1 MNFIPSAFSEYQ
13 IDRTILGGKQIN
25 PNAAFDISV
34 IMLNTS
40 GSHLRTQYF
49 ESLLNCGF
57 KKIVSVEPDA
67 ESYNVEE
74 NSHRFPSVKFMI
86 PREKTSD
93 GVLINMAMLELDTK
107 YVLVLRDSFHIPA
120 GFLTRNLAE
129 YLINTDLFCIVP
141 RLLDNKG
148 NGIITNFIPEAY
160 RGKFK
165 VGIRQV
171 VLDALPTLYPFN
183 NIALINRNKFI
194 QMGGYDYSILNP
206 YWQNLDFSI
215 RSWLWGEKI
224 VMTTKFQ
231 LAYAEDVPIE
241 ESVPDF
247 SYLRFYLKNLLPRFK
262 EDHGHISRFSFQLF
276 FVKSSCGIFEALSQF
291 KFAKIW
297 VEKNQYRFKR
307 DIQYL
312 IENWAELK

>member
-13 IDRTILGGKQIN
+13 INRTILGGKQNN

-40 GSHLRTQYF
+40 GSHLRTQYI
-49 ESLLNCGF
+49 ENLLNCGF
-57 KKIVSVEPDA
+57 KSIVSVEPDA

-74 NSHRFPSVKFMI
+74 NSHRFPAVKFMI

-93 GVLINMAMLELDTK
+93 GVLINMAMAELDSK

-120 GFLTRNLAE
+120 GFLTKNLAE
-129 YLINTDLFCIVP
+129 YFIETELFCIVP

-148 NGIITNFIPEAY
+148 NGIIINFFPEAKH
-160 RGKFK
+160 GKFK
-165 VGIRQV
+165 VGLRQAV
-171 VLDALPTLYPFN
+171 QDGLQTLYPFN
-183 NIALINRNKFI
+183 YIGLYNRMKFI
-194 QMGGYDYSILNP
+194 QTGGFDYSINNS
-206 YWQNLDFSI
+206 YWQNMDFAI

-231 LAYAEDVPIE
+231 LAYAEEIPLE
-241 ESVPDF
+241 ESVPDL
-247 SYLRFYLKNLLPRFK
+247 SYLRFYLKNILPRFCA
-262 EDHGHISRFSFQLF
+262 DHGQVSDLSFPGF
-276 FVKSSCGIFEALSQF
+276 FFKSSCGVFEALSQF
-291 KFAKIW
+291 KIAKSW
-297 VEKNQYRFKR
+297 VEKNKYRFQR

-312 IENWAELK
+312 IENWTDLK

>member
-107 YVLVLRDSFHIPA
+107 YVLVLRYSFHIPS
-120 GFLTRNLAE
+120 GFLTRNLA
-129 YLINTDLFCIVP
+129 
-141 RLLDNKG
+141 
-148 NGIITNFIPEAY
+148 
-160 RGKFK
+160 
-165 VGIRQV
+165 
-171 VLDALPTLYPFN
+171 
-183 NIALINRNKFI
+183 
-194 QMGGYDYSILNP
+194 
-206 YWQNLDFSI
+206 
-215 RSWLWGEKI
+215 
-224 VMTTKFQ
+224 
-231 LAYAEDVPIE
+231 
-241 ESVPDF
+241 
-247 SYLRFYLKNLLPRFK
+247 
-262 EDHGHISRFSFQLF
+262 
-276 FVKSSCGIFEALSQF
+276 
-291 KFAKIW
+291 
-297 VEKNQYRFKR
+297 
-307 DIQYL
+307 
-312 IENWAELK
+312 

>member
-13 IDRTILGGKQIN
+13 IDRTILGGKQTN

-49 ESLLNCGF
+49 ENLLNCGF
-57 KKIVSVEPDA
+57 KTIVSVEPDA

-93 GVLINMAMLELDTK
+93 GVLINMAMSELDSK
-107 YVLVLRDSFHIPA
+107 YVLVLRDSFHVPA
-120 GFLTRNLAE
+120 GFLTKNLAE
-129 YLINTDLFCIVP
+129 YLIGTDLFCIVP

-148 NGIITNFIPEAY
+148 NGIITNFIPNAY

-165 VGIRQV
+165 VDLKLV
-171 VLDALPTLYPFN
+171 VQDGLSTLYPFN
-183 NIALINRNKFI
+183 NIALYNRNKFI
-194 QMGGYDYSILNP
+194 QMGGFDYSIQNP
-206 YWQNLDFSI
+206 YWQNLDFSL

-231 LAYAEDVPIE
+231 LAYAEDLPTE
-241 ESVPDF
+241 ESVPDL
-247 SYLRFYLKNLLPRFK
+247 SYLRFYLKNLLPKFK
-262 EDHGHISRFSFQLF
+262 ADHGMVPCLSFPVF
-276 FVKSSCGIFEALSQF
+276 FAKSSCGIFEALSQF
-291 KFAKIW
+291 NLAKKWI
-297 VEKNQYRFKR
+297 EKNKYRFQR

-312 IENWAELK
+312 IENWTELK